1 MDFSKDKCE
10 NLWWQRTVGAQGWEL
25 PGQWGHHRQSL
36 PGGEETFLFTL
47 GRILH
52 TAQRGLQT
60 LSIAPMTGHLDFFF
74 SSVCNSFPLA
84 SSLPSWKSLTPVL
97 SAPNQIMQSFP
108 NQNPFLRSMYRLFPC
123 LSSYAAWSNFVST
136 SPPAQV
142 GPETASKNPSRSRL
156 KKYWIAFKEEW
167 ISCQALIEQDQ
178 GGSTLPDVDLMSRT
192 RDLEG
197 WR

>member
-1 MDFSKDKCE
+1 MVE
-10 NLWWQRTVGAQGWEL
+10 NC
-25 PGQWGHHRQSL
+25 
-36 PGGEETFLFTL
+36 GGPRMGIAWPVRAPPAILAWR
-47 GRILH
+47 GGNIPLH
-52 TAQRGLQT
+52 TRSYSTHSAER
-60 LSIAPMTGHLDFFF
+60 APDTEHPTYGHLDFFF
-74 SSVCNSFPLA
+74 SFVCNSFPLA

-108 NQNPFLRSMYRLFPC
+108 NQTRFLRSMYRLFPC
-123 LSSYAAWSNFVST
+123 LSSYAPWSNFVST

-142 GPETASKNPSRSRL
+142 GPETASKTPSRSRL